1 MGFKHPP
8 AHHYYRAAYWAITK
22 ERGLRNRLV
31 GKADNYACQQELPA
45 YTHQLRVLGDVLT
58 SQPGPVFAYLHLSEL
73 THNELAMAGQY
84 DRPVHSLLTSLAAQ
98 GALNDTFFLL
108 MADHGFQ
115 RGDNPFTLTPQGKVE
130 NNMPALVVVPPA
142 SLEQERP
149 DMLAALRANAE
160 GLTSHLDLYAT
171 LRELLALG
179 SPAPLEERNLT
190 GSSLLHP
197 LPPRRCAEA
206 GVPPEHCCCT
216 EGLHRLEPA
225 SMEVVATA
233 VLADTDTFLAPL
245 GLCRGLALQAVTEAT
260 LREEEEEL
268 VLELQIRVRPKAAV
282 FQVTLALSPAP
293 HHLQAVTLTRMD
305 WYSSTSSC
313 LPPSSPHLRP
323 YCIC

>member
-1 MGFKHPP
+1 M
-8 AHHYYRAAYWAITK
+8 
-22 ERGLRNRLV
+22 
-31 GKADNYACQQELPA
+31 
-45 YTHQLRVLGDVLT
+45 LGDLLT

-84 DRPVHSLLTSLAAQ
+84 DRPVQALLTALADQ

-130 NNMPALVVVPPA
+130 NNMPALVVLPPA

-149 DMLAALRANAE
+149 DMAAALRTNAE
-160 GLTSHLDLYAT
+160 GLTSHLDLHAT

-190 GSSLLHP
+190 GASLLHP

-225 SMEVVATA
+225 AMEGVAAA
-233 VLADTDTFLAPL
+233 VLADTDAFLAPL
-245 GLCRGLALQAVTEAT
+245 GLCRGLGLQAVTEAT
-260 LREEEEEL
+260 LREEEKEL
-268 VLELQIRVRPKAAV
+268 VLELQIRVKPKAAV
-282 FQVTLALSPAP
+282 FQVLQTLSLFGLIMEHVTNVDPQVTLSVSPAP
-293 HHLQAVTLTRMD
+293 HRLAAVTLTRMD

-313 LPPSSPHLRP
+313 LPASSPHLRP